1 MKFADGEY
9 PRSYYGLLAFL
20 SQGPQSGYDIKKLLE
35 DPEIFYWRE
44 SHGNVYPML
53 RKLEE
58 NGLLDKRDSYIK
70 SKKRVIYQLNDAGR
84 AVLLKWLVK
93 PAELCRFRVEIL
105 MKIRFGK
112 SAGVSNMI
120 DQVKRYLSLSEKELS
135 ETDRIISDIT
145 SEEKS
150 LENDFRLI
158 ASNYFK
164 YLKESNKK
172 WCLNTLEI
180 LQKWL

>member
-1 MKFADGEY
+1 MKSDESEY

-53 RKLEE
+53 RKLEKD
-58 NGLLDKRDSYIK
+58 GLLDKRDSYIK
-70 SKKRVIYQLNDAGR
+70 SKKRVIYQLNDAGM
-84 AVLLKWLVK
+84 AELLKWLIK

-120 DQVKRYLSLSEKELS
+120 DQVKRYLSTSEKEITES
-135 ETDRIISDIT
+135 NRIMDDIT
-145 SEEKS
+145 SEETS
-150 LENDFRLI
+150 LEADLRLI
-158 ASNYFK
+158 VSRYFK
-164 YLKESNKK
+164 
-172 WCLNTLEI
+172 
-180 LQKWL
+180 